1 MKKAK
6 IFFLLAAMAALMF
19 SQTEKLTGYA
29 DMMALLKKLDTSS
42 SLVSLT
48 VIGRSVQG
56 RDIPALFFSKGKF
69 AAQREQKPMVLIF
82 CQQHGNEPS
91 GKEAALLLAANLL
104 GRDKKILE
112 RLDLIL
118 IPTLNPDGS
127 ELGQRRNANDR
138 DLNRNHVL
146 LSEPETLALHRL
158 FQHWFPEI
166 VLDVHEYGA
175 VSKWWVEQGM
185 IRNADEMLGSLSNL
199 NIDAGIRAF
208 SQDIF
213 YPAMREKVRQD
224 GYILF
229 PYTVG
234 APVENERLRFSTN
247 DIDDGRQSLGIYNT
261 LSFILEGKG
270 YGDQANMLER
280 RSAAKLSAMTAFLHT
295 AAAKSAEILGM
306 VHSARTA
313 LLQEVAPGE
322 RAYVRMDYF
331 PDPTRPSIAFPVF
344 DLVKWQA
351 EIRDWKNFEP
361 LVKVKKSVRLPQA
374 YVFPAAEAALLD
386 LLKRHQL
393 RLWRLTAPAAPML
406 EKYQILHVASRIE
419 EERSLPELDLEK
431 ISEKTSLAAGTVVVF
446 LNQSARHLIP
456 LLLEPE
462 SSWGILTD
470 TGEVPSMFSHYA
482 QEGKTYPIMRLMEKT
497 DLPLEEIK

>member
-1 MKKAK
+1 MKKIK
-6 IFFLLAAMAALMF
+6 IFFLLAALAALAF
-19 SQTEKLTGYA
+19 PQTKKLTGYA
-29 DMMALLKKLDTSS
+29 DMMALLKKLDDSS
-42 SLVSLT
+42 SRVSM
-48 VIGRSVQG
+48 VIIGRSVQN
-56 RDIPALFFSKGKF
+56 RDIPALFFSNGKF
-69 AAQREQKPMVLIF
+69 AASRGQKPIGLVF

-118 IPTLNPDGS
+118 VPTLNPDGS
-127 ELGQRRNANDR
+127 ELKQRRNANDR

-158 FQHWFPEI
+158 FQQWFPEI
-166 VLDVHEYGA
+166 TLDVHEYGA
-175 VSKWWVEQGM
+175 VSKWWVEQGV

-199 NIDAGIRAF
+199 NTDAGIRAF
-208 SQDIF
+208 SQDVF
-213 YPAMREKVRQD
+213 YPAMREKVAQD

-234 APVENERLRFSTN
+234 APVENDRLRFSTN

-270 YGDQANMLER
+270 YDDMANMLER
-280 RSAAKLSAMTAFLHT
+280 RSAAKLSALTAFLRI
-295 AAAKSAEILGM
+295 AAAKNAEILAM
-306 VHSARTA
+306 VRSARAA
-313 LLQEVAPGE
+313 LLKEVAPGE

-331 PDPTRPSIAFPVF
+331 PDPARPFIAFPVF

-351 EIRDWKNFEP
+351 EVREWKRFEP
-361 LVKVKKSVRLPQA
+361 LVKIKKSVRLPQA
-374 YVFPAAEAALLD
+374 YIIPAAETALIE
-386 LLKRHQL
+386 LLKRHQM
-393 RLWRLTAPAAPML
+393 RLWKLTAPAAVIL
-406 EKYQILHVASRIE
+406 EKYQVLHAASRIE
-419 EERSLPELDLEK
+419 EDRPMPEFDLEK
-431 ISEKTSLAAGTVVVF
+431 INEKTTLAVGDVVLF
-446 LNQSARHLIP
+446 LNQPARLLIP

-470 TGEVPSMFSHYA
+470 TGEVPSQFSAYA
-482 QEGKTYPIMRLMEKT
+482 KEGGIYPVMRLMEKT
-497 DLPLEEIK
+497 QLPLEEIK

>member
-1 MKKAK
+1 MKKTK
-6 IFFLLAAMAALMF
+6 IFFLLGALAALAF
-19 SQTEKLTGYA
+19 PQTKKLTNYA
-29 DMMALLKKLDTSS
+29 DMMVLLKKLDASS
-42 SLVSLT
+42 PKVSLAT
-48 VIGRSVQG
+48 IGTSVQG
-56 RDIPALFFSKGKF
+56 RDIPALFFSRGKF
-69 AAQREQKPMVLIF
+69 AAQREQKPMALIF

-112 RLDLIL
+112 HLDLIL
-118 IPTLNPDGS
+118 VPTLNPDGS
-127 ELGQRRNANDR
+127 ELGQRRNANNR

-146 LSEPETLALHRL
+146 LSEPETMALHRL
-158 FQHWFPEI
+158 FQQWFPEI
-166 VLDVHEYGA
+166 VLDAHEYGA

-208 SQDIF
+208 SQDVF
-213 YPAMREKVRQD
+213 YPAMREKVAQD

-234 APVENERLRFSTN
+234 APVENERLRFSTT

-280 RSAAKLSAMTAFLHT
+280 RCAAKLSAMTAFLRT
-295 AAAKSAEILGM
+295 AAVKNVEILAM
-306 VHSARTA
+306 VRSARAA
-313 LLQEVAPGE
+313 LLKEVAPGE
-322 RAYVRMDYF
+322 RAFVRMDYF
-331 PDPTRPSIAFPVF
+331 PDPARPSIAFPVF

-351 EIRDWKNFEP
+351 EVRDWKRFEP
-361 LVKVKKSVRLPQA
+361 LVKVKKSIRLPQA
-374 YVFPAAEAALLD
+374 YIIPAAETALLE
-386 LLKRHQL
+386 LLQRHQM
-393 RLWRLTAPAAPML
+393 RLWKLTAPATPLL
-406 EKYQILHVASRIE
+406 EKYQILHVASRVE
-419 EERSLPELDLEK
+419 EERPMPEFDMEK
-431 ISEKTSLAAGTVVVF
+431 ICEKTALAAGDVVIF
-446 LNQSARHLIP
+446 LNQPARLLIP

-470 TGEVPSMFSHYA
+470 TGEVPSQFSAYGR
-482 QEGKTYPIMRLMEKT
+482 EGVVYPVMRLMEKT
-497 DLPLEEIK
+497 ELPLEEIK